1 MKRLLIRLALSL
13 SMAAVAQA
21 AVAQQCDIADPARS
35 VFDIVNQNG
44 EKSGT
49 AVLIDADKGLFLT
62 ALHLLGSA
70 TLRLKQGNNQWPF
83 RKVLAGNNS
92 ANLYDDWAIITT
104 GQSAFPVRGM
114 PLIYDLPPPESLRL
128 SAVYDSTSSVG
139 GVGSIKWN
147 DTIQDGGAC
156 TGKGVTFLRL
166 NDYDRGDSGSPIFS
180 PNECG
185 VIGLSSRF
193 ILPDDATTAQQK
205 EVVEAFE
212 QFSQN
217 LPQQDRDTIAASP
230 SLEGKASVVRELLK
244 NELYVKIV
252 PAKCVIDNVVQKL
265 IEKNPPPNVS
275 VIEDSV
281 RVNVRQIIDYLPS
294 VDPKSARSV
303 SDFAKLVYGED
314 WRWPEILGL
323 WSKYYRSLNDG
334 SLKKTGPLFEKIRV
348 PIIDVSRRKKFYYI
362 DVAFQ
367 SAFQQAGIQVS
378 NGNAQSEGFNFA
390 GFIVGNSSWDGEV
403 AMLDGPSLPVV
414 GPFAGLRLGE
424 PSADTDSGSE
434 RVETGLEVLSLYK
447 ELTAEQR
454 QNADLVKFYQ
464 DTATQFLTSGLAT
477 LQNDHTAS
485 RDMSGKALVGLA
497 ELVNEGRAPGSPIRL
512 PDSRW
517 EVLATK
523 LARSAA
529 FRLDL
534 STPEYVK
541 RSNDIIEKRAI
552 FRDDFGPE
560 LRIAPLNETI
570 QNQIRI
576 RPQQTLPDQLLTD
589 PGRAFSPQRNLNLRR
604 ELVR

>member
-1 MKRLLIRLALSL
+1 MKRLLTRLALSL

-62 ALHLLGSA
+62 ALHLLGSS

-104 GQSAFPVRGM
+104 GQSAFPVRGI

-128 SAVYDSTSSVG
+128 SAVYDSMSSVG
-139 GVGSIKWN
+139 GVDSIKWN
-147 DTIQDGGAC
+147 DTIQNGSAC

-217 LPQQDRDTIAASP
+217 VPQQDRDAIAASP

-265 IEKNPPPNVS
+265 IEKNPTSNVS

-281 RVNVRQIIDYLPS
+281 RADIRQIIDFLPS
-294 VDPKSARSV
+294 VDPSSARSV
-303 SDFAKLVYGED
+303 SDFANLVYSQD

-323 WSKYYRSLNDG
+323 WSKYYKARSDG
-334 SLKKTGPLFEKIRV
+334 SLREGILFRKIRV
-348 PIIDVSRRKKFYYI
+348 PIEDISRRKKFYYI
-362 DVAFQ
+362 DVAFE
-367 SAFQQAGIQVS
+367 SALQQAGIQISSS
-378 NGNAQSEGFNFA
+378 NSQLAGVNFA
-390 GFIVGNSSWDGEV
+390 GFIAVNSSWKGEV
-403 AMLDGPSLPVV
+403 AMLDPLQSPQGDE
-414 GPFAGLRLGE
+414 PFAGLQLGE
-424 PSADTDSGSE
+424 PSADAHSGSK
-434 RVETGLEVLSLYK
+434 RVEAGLEMLSFYK
-447 ELTAEQR
+447 ELTPEQR
-454 QNADLVKFYQ
+454 QNADLVKFYR
-464 DTATQFLTSGLAT
+464 DTTTQFLTSGLAT
-477 LQNDHTAS
+477 LQMDVTAS
-485 RDMSGKALVGLA
+485 KDTSGKALVGLA
-497 ELVNEGRAPGSPIRL
+497 ELVNDVGTPDAPANLQKKRF
-512 PDSRW
+512 

-534 STPEYVK
+534 SAPEYVK
-541 RSNDIIEKRAI
+541 RSNDIIEKRAL
-552 FRDDFGPE
+552 FRGDFGQE
-560 LRIAPLNETI
+560 LRVVPLNETI

-576 RPQQTLPDQLLTD
+576 RPQQTLPDQLLID
-589 PGRAFSPQRNLNLRR
+589 PARAFNPQRNLNLRQ
-604 ELVR
+604 ELAR